1 MVDSS
6 LGGGISRQTQ
16 HVTEKP
22 ASCCYD
28 GLADGSTLA
37 AVAKSHVR
45 YPVGPADTDDL
56 AKMAAVVGI
65 NANQVGPC

>member
-1 MVDSS
+1 M
-6 LGGGISRQTQ
+6 
-16 HVTEKP
+16 TEKP
-22 ASCCYD
+22 PSCCYD

-37 AVAKSHVR
+37 AVVKSHVR

-65 NANQVGPC
+65 NANQVGLC